1 MIASAGPVVHLVA
14 VSNNAMIYLSDKG
27 EMLGEFEESAVPAML
42 AAQKISVSAFFW
54 REGMT
59 EWRPVAELGASPVPN
74 SAPEPKPVAV
84 AAGPSAVT
92 VAPADPLR
100 AVAGASKPFVPR
112 RGPVAAR
119 AAVEP
124 AAGKQPMPM
133 RSTKEVLPAPA
144 GGEKSSM
151 RWLAWSAAALLLLA
165 GAGGGAWWWINREP
179 PVIPGTVVLAGT
191 ETAPVEVRVFR
202 REDLA
207 GPWRER
213 LTAADARGVELEKL
227 LAEADSQMREKKL
240 LYEEASRVCE
250 VGEEYN
256 MPDVAEL
263 RAERDAKQADATSA
277 TAEYDKLKAEKDTL
291 LSVAKLLESLP
302 APVRSVVADGQG
314 NFALPPEEGEVVLLA
329 TTAAG
334 SGDQQEKVAWLETL
348 EVSEDG
354 TAPEAVRFSETNR
367 LDVSAVRSFAGAA
380 TP

>member
-1 MIASAGPVVHLVA
+1 
-14 VSNNAMIYLSDKG
+14 MIYVSDKG
-27 EMLGEFEESAVPAML
+27 EMLGEFEESAVPGML
-42 AAQKISVSAFFW
+42 AAQKISESAFFW

-59 EWRPVAELGASPVPN
+59 EWRPVAELAASSIPDPAPKPKPVV
-74 SAPEPKPVAV
+74 AAAEPVAV
-84 AAGPSAVT
+84 A

-100 AVAGASKPFVPR
+100 AAAGASKPFVPR

-124 AAGKQPMPM
+124 AAGKQPMPI

-144 GGEKSSM
+144 GGEKSSR
-151 RWLAWSAAALLLLA
+151 RWLVWSAAALLLLA

-191 ETAPVEVRVFR
+191 ETSPVEIRVFR

-227 LAEADSQMREKKL
+227 LAELEGQVREKKL
-240 LYEEASRVCE
+240 LYEEASRVFE

-263 RAERDAKQADATSA
+263 RAERDAKQAEATSA
-277 TAEYDKLKAEKDTL
+277 TAEYDKLKAEKDSL

-302 APVRSVVADGQG
+302 PPVNTVVADGQG
-314 NFALPPEEGEVVLLA
+314 NFTLPPEEGEVVLLA

-334 SGDQQEKVAWLETL
+334 SGDQSETLAWLEIL
-348 EVSEDG
+348 EVAEDG

-367 LDVSAVRSFAGAA
+367 LDVGAIRSFAGAA
-380 TP
+380 AP

>member
-1 MIASAGPVVHLVA
+1 MIASSSPVVHTSR

-27 EMLGEFEESAVPAML
+27 EMLGEFEESSVPAML
-42 AAQKISVSAFFW
+42 ATQKISADAFFW
-54 REGMT
+54 REGMA
-59 EWRPVAELGASPVPN
+59 EWRPVAELKASSRPDA
-74 SAPEPKPVAV
+74 APGPKPAVSVVAPGPV
-84 AAGPSAVT
+84 A

-100 AVAGASKPFVPR
+100 AAAGASKPFVPR

-119 AAVEP
+119 AAAGQP
-124 AAGKQPMPM
+124 ASDKKPEPM

-144 GGEKSSM
+144 EGGKSR
-151 RWLAWSAAALLLLA
+151 RWLVWSAAALLLLA

-191 ETAPVEVRVFR
+191 ETSPVEVRVFR

-207 GPWRER
+207 APWRER
-213 LTAADARGVELEKL
+213 LTAADTRGAELEKL
-227 LAEADSQMREKKL
+227 LAEADGQVREKKL
-240 LYEEASRVCE
+240 LHEEASRVFE

-263 RAERDAKQADATSA
+263 RADRDAKEAEATA
-277 TAEYDKLKAEKDTL
+277 AAAEYDKLKAEKDSL
-291 LSVAKLLESLP
+291 LSVAGLLENLP
-302 APVRSVVADGQG
+302 PPVNAVVADGQG
-314 NFALPPEEGEVVLLA
+314 NFALPPAEGEVVLLA
-329 TTAAG
+329 TTVAG
-334 SGDQQEKVAWLETL
+334 SGEQKETVAWLETL
-348 EVSEDG
+348 EVAEDG

>member
-1 MIASAGPVVHLVA
+1 
-14 VSNNAMIYLSDKG
+14 
-27 EMLGEFEESAVPAML
+27 
-42 AAQKISVSAFFW
+42 
-54 REGMT
+54 
-59 EWRPVAELGASPVPN
+59 
-74 SAPEPKPVAV
+74 
-84 AAGPSAVT
+84 
-92 VAPADPLR
+92 
-100 AVAGASKPFVPR
+100 
-112 RGPVAAR
+112 
-119 AAVEP
+119 
-124 AAGKQPMPM
+124 
-133 RSTKEVLPAPA
+133 
-144 GGEKSSM
+144 
-151 RWLAWSAAALLLLA
+151 
-165 GAGGGAWWWINREP
+165 
-179 PVIPGTVVLAGT
+179 
-191 ETAPVEVRVFR
+191 
-202 REDLA
+202 
-207 GPWRER
+207 

-263 RAERDAKQADATSA
+263 RAERDAKQADVTSA

-314 NFALPPEEGEVVLLA
+314 NFALPPEEGEIVLLA

-334 SGDQQEKVAWLETL
+334 SGDQQETLAWLETL

>member
-1 MIASAGPVVHLVA
+1 MIASSSPVVHVSR

-27 EMLGEFEESAVPAML
+27 EMLGEFEESSVPAML
-42 AAQKISVSAFFW
+42 ATQKISADAFFW
-54 REGMT
+54 REGMA
-59 EWRPVAELGASPVPN
+59 EWRPVAELKASSRPD
-74 SAPEPKPVAV
+74 AAAGPKPAVSVVASSPVAV
-84 AAGPSAVT
+84 A
-92 VAPADPLR
+92 PANRLM
-100 AVAGASKPFVPR
+100 AAAGASKPFVPR

-119 AAVEP
+119 AVDQP
-124 AAGKQPMPM
+124 AADEKAMPM
-133 RSTKEVLPAPA
+133 RATKEVLPAPA
-144 GGEKSSM
+144 EGGKSR
-151 RWLAWSAAALLLLA
+151 RWLVWSAAGLLLLA

-191 ETAPVEVRVFR
+191 EASPVEVRVFR

-213 LTAADARGVELEKL
+213 LTGADTRGAELEKL
-227 LAEADSQMREKKL
+227 LAEADGHVREKKL
-240 LYEEASRVCE
+240 LHEEASRVCE

-263 RAERDAKQADATSA
+263 RADRDAKEAEATA
-277 TAEYDKLKAEKDTL
+277 AAAEYDKLKAEKDSL
-291 LSVAKLLESLP
+291 LSVAGLLENLP
-302 APVRSVVADGQG
+302 PPVNAVVADGQG

-329 TTAAG
+329 TTVAG
-334 SGDQQEKVAWLETL
+334 SGEQKETVAWLETL
-348 EVSEDG
+348 EVAEDG

>member
-1 MIASAGPVVHLVA
+1 MIASSSPVVHVDA
-14 VSNNAMIYLSDKG
+14 VTNNAMIYLSDKG
-27 EMLGEFEESAVPAML
+27 DMLGEFEESSVPAML
-42 AAQKISVSAFFW
+42 AAKKISADAFFW
-54 REGMT
+54 REGMAQ
-59 EWRPVAELGASPVPN
+59 WRPVAELNASSRSD
-74 SAPEPKPVAV
+74 SAPEPKPVV
-84 AAGPSAVT
+84 SV

-100 AVAGASKPFVPR
+100 AAAGASKPFVPR

-119 AAVEP
+119 AAAGQP
-124 AAGKQPMPM
+124 ASDKKPEPM

-144 GGEKSSM
+144 EGGKSR
-151 RWLAWSAAALLLLA
+151 RWLVWSAAALLLLA

-179 PVIPGTVVLAGT
+179 PIIPGTVVLAGT
-191 ETAPVEVRVFR
+191 ETLPVEVRVFR

-213 LTAADARGVELEKL
+213 LTAADARGAELEKL
-227 LAEADSQMREKKL
+227 IAEADGQVREKKL
-240 LYEEASRVCE
+240 LHEEASRVFE

-263 RAERDAKQADATSA
+263 RADRDAKEAEATSA
-277 TAEYDKLKAEKDTL
+277 TAEYDKLKAEKDSL
-291 LSVAKLLESLP
+291 LSVAGLLEDLP
-302 APVRSVVADGQG
+302 SPVKTVLADGQG

-334 SGDQQEKVAWLETL
+334 SGEQKETVAWLETL
-348 EVSEDG
+348 EVAEDG

-380 TP
+380 AP

>member
-1 MIASAGPVVHLVA
+1 
-14 VSNNAMIYLSDKG
+14 MIYLSDKG

-42 AAQKISVSAFFW
+42 AAQKISETAFFW

-59 EWRPVAELGASPVPN
+59 EWRPVAELGASSISD
-74 SAPEPKPVAV
+74 SAPEPKPVAI
-84 AAGPSAVT
+84 AAEPGALV
-92 VAPADPLR
+92 VAPANPLR
-100 AVAGASKPFVPR
+100 AAAGASKPFVPR
-112 RGPVAAR
+112 RGPVRAR

-124 AAGKQPMPM
+124 VVGKQPIPM

-144 GGEKSSM
+144 GGGKSSR
-151 RWLAWSAAALLLLA
+151 RWLVWSTLGLLLLA
-165 GAGGGAWWWINREP
+165 AAGGGAWWWINREP

-240 LYEEASRVCE
+240 LHEEASRVCE

-263 RAERDAKQADATSA
+263 RAERDAKQAEATSA

-302 APVRSVVADGQG
+302 APVRTVVADGQG

-329 TTAAG
+329 TTTAG
-334 SGDQQEKVAWLETL
+334 SGDQQVKVAWLETL
-348 EVSEDG
+348 EVAEDG
-354 TAPEAVRFSETNR
+354 SAPEAVRFSETNR

>member
-1 MIASAGPVVHLVA
+1 MIASSSPVVHVNT
-14 VSNNAMIYLSDKG
+14 VSNNVMIYLSDKG
-27 EMLGEFEESAVPAML
+27 EMLGEFEESSVPAML
-42 AAQKISVSAFFW
+42 AAKKISADAFFW

-59 EWRPVAELGASPVPN
+59 EWRPVAELNTSSRSD
-74 SAPEPKPVAV
+74 SAPEPKPAVSVVAPGAV
-84 AAGPSAVT
+84 A

-100 AVAGASKPFVPR
+100 AAAGASKPFVPR

-119 AAVEP
+119 AV
-124 AAGKQPMPM
+124 AGQSASDKKPVPM
-133 RSTKEVLPAPA
+133 RSTQEVLPAPA
-144 GGEKSSM
+144 EAEKSR
-151 RWLAWSAAALLLLA
+151 RWLVWSAAALLLLA

-191 ETAPVEVRVFR
+191 ETSPVEVRVFR

-213 LTAADARGVELEKL
+213 LTAADTRGAELEKL
-227 LAEADSQMREKKL
+227 LAEADGQVREKKL
-240 LYEEASRVCE
+240 LHEEASRVFE

-263 RAERDAKQADATSA
+263 RADRDAKEAEATSA
-277 TAEYDKLKAEKDTL
+277 TAEYDKLKAEKDSL
-291 LSVAKLLESLP
+291 LSVAGLLENLP
-302 APVRSVVADGQG
+302 PPVKTVVADGQG

-329 TTAAG
+329 MTTAG
-334 SGDQQEKVAWLETL
+334 SGEQKETVAWLETV
-348 EVSEDG
+348 EVAEDG

-380 TP
+380 AP

>member
-1 MIASAGPVVHLVA
+1 MIASSSPVVHVD
-14 VSNNAMIYLSDKG
+14 VVTNNAMIYLSDKG
-27 EMLGEFEESAVPAML
+27 DMLGEFEESSVPAML
-42 AAQKISVSAFFW
+42 AAKKISADAFFW
-54 REGMT
+54 REGMA
-59 EWRPVAELGASPVPN
+59 EWRPVAELNASSRSD
-74 SAPEPKPVAV
+74 SAPEPKPVV
-84 AAGPSAVT
+84 SV

-100 AVAGASKPFVPR
+100 AAAGASKPFVPR

-119 AAVEP
+119 AAAGQP
-124 AAGKQPMPM
+124 ASDKKPVPM

-144 GGEKSSM
+144 EGGKSR
-151 RWLAWSAAALLLLA
+151 RWLVWSAAALLLLA

-191 ETAPVEVRVFR
+191 ETSPVEVRVFR

-207 GPWRER
+207 TPWRER
-213 LTAADARGVELEKL
+213 LTAADTRGAELEKL
-227 LAEADSQMREKKL
+227 LAEADGQVREKKL
-240 LYEEASRVCE
+240 LHEEASRVFE

-263 RAERDAKQADATSA
+263 RADRDAKEAEATSA
-277 TAEYDKLKAEKDTL
+277 TAEYDKLKAEKDSL
-291 LSVAKLLESLP
+291 LSVAGLLENLP
-302 APVRSVVADGQG
+302 SPVKTVLADGQG

-334 SGDQQEKVAWLETL
+334 SGEQKETVAWLETL
-348 EVSEDG
+348 EVAEDG

-380 TP
+380 AP

>member
-1 MIASAGPVVHLVA
+1 MIASSSPVVHVDE
-14 VSNNAMIYLSDKG
+14 VTNNAMIYLSDKG
-27 EMLGEFEESAVPAML
+27 EMLGEFEESSVPAML
-42 AAQKISVSAFFW
+42 AAKKISADAFFW

-59 EWRPVAELGASPVPN
+59 EWRPVAELNTSSRSD
-74 SAPEPKPVAV
+74 SAPEPKPAVSVVAPGAV
-84 AAGPSAVT
+84 A

-100 AVAGASKPFVPR
+100 AAAGASKPFVPR

-119 AAVEP
+119 AV
-124 AAGKQPMPM
+124 AGQSASDKKPVPM
-133 RSTKEVLPAPA
+133 RSTQEVLPAPA
-144 GGEKSSM
+144 EAEKSR
-151 RWLAWSAAALLLLA
+151 RWLVWSAAALLLLA

-191 ETAPVEVRVFR
+191 ETSPVEVRVFR

-213 LTAADARGVELEKL
+213 LTAADTRGAELEKL
-227 LAEADSQMREKKL
+227 LAEADGQVREKKL
-240 LYEEASRVCE
+240 LHEEASRVFE

-263 RAERDAKQADATSA
+263 RADRDAKEAEATSA
-277 TAEYDKLKAEKDTL
+277 TAEYDKLKAEKDSL
-291 LSVAKLLESLP
+291 LSVAGLLENLP
-302 APVRSVVADGQG
+302 PPVKTVVADGQG

-329 TTAAG
+329 MTTAG
-334 SGDQQEKVAWLETL
+334 SGEQKETVAWLETV
-348 EVSEDG
+348 EVAEDG

-380 TP
+380 AP